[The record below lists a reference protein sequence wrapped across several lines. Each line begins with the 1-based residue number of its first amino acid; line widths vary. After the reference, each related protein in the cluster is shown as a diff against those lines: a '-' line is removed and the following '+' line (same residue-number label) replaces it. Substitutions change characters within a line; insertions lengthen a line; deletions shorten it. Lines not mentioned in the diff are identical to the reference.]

1 MPHAVLKSGERLA
14 HVLKKVDP
22 NVGFRRRVDTA
33 RRQLTARI

>member
-22 NVGFRRRVDTA
+22 IVGFPAAGGYCSPATD
-33 RRQLTARI
+33 ARI